1 MNSIRNIAEYLE
13 RLSVV
18 QRNAAL
24 EEAEEQT
31 LIEARLFMKEFGE
44 NSVILEPTFISKMR
58 TWYRQQLE
66 QSHSLQNTE
75 NIIQFSTR

>member
-1 MNSIRNIAEYLE
+1 MSDIRSVTEYLE
-13 RLSVV
+13 RLCVV
-18 QRNAAL
+18 QRKAAL
-24 EEAEEQT
+24 EEAEEQVLT
-31 LIEARLFMKEFGE
+31 EARLFMKEFGE
-44 NSVILEPTFISKMR
+44 NSVITEPLFISKMR